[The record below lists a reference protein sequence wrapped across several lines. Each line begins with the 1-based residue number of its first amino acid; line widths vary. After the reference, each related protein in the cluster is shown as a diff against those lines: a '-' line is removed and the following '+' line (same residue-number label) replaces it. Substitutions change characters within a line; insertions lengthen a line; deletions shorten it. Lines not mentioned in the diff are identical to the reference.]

1 MKQNRFLIGIS
12 FMTLIVI
19 IIGATFSYFNI
30 MIKSNDDAVSI
41 NAATLGIKLN
51 IKPLYERFDLIPLDN
66 ADVIKAFN
74 AECIDNIGNS
84 ACTVY
89 TIEVTNEGGDTD
101 YFGSIKFYLNELTN
115 LNYMVLNEDNSVYK
129 DITTIVSDTDQS
141 LGEQFPLSN
150 GESRLF
156 KLIIWLPNF
165 DRIQD
170 EEDGLG
176 SFNALVTYSSTAGS
190 KVTGTF
196 TN

>member
-51 IKPLYERFDLIPLDN
+51 IKPLYKRFDLNPLDN